1 MVGLLEHYMPSLQ
14 DSIAAWRGCIL
25 LLVSAYYHVC
35 FVRGILL
42 VQRVHVFTW
51 VHRAGHSGVY
61 FVLEIK
67 HDVLMGPWE
76 TKNFI
81 VHIVKKWCL
90 TYLSC
95 FDLHPFFFPWS
106 LHAFLL
112 FFNRPE
118 GWNLM
123 YGQAKLESKKS
134 SMFTKAIR
142 INLSVQLGI
151 KIICHN
157 VSVHESWF
165 LGITRMQLCEAGNA
179 R

>member
-14 DSIAAWRGCIL
+14 DSFAAWRGCIL
-25 LLVSAYYHVC
+25 LLVSACHHEC
-35 FVRGILL
+35 IVRGILL
-42 VQRVHVFTW
+42 VQPVHVFTW

-76 TKNFI
+76 TQNFI

-95 FDLHPFFFPWS
+95 FDLHPFSSPWS
-106 LHAFLL
+106 LHTFIL

-118 GWNLM
+118 GCNLM
-123 YGQAKLESKKS
+123 YGQAKLESKSS
-134 SMFTKAIR
+134 SMVTKAIR
-142 INLSVQLGI
+142 INLHRHRRAS
-151 KIICHN
+151 K
-157 VSVHESWF
+157 
-165 LGITRMQLCEAGNA
+165 
-179 R
+179 